1 MDSLLVKS
9 HQISI
14 SPRKMLLITELIRNK
29 DIISSLYYLQSA
41 PQKSS
46 RIIYKILNG
55 AYKQLINDNKNNE
68 DFFNK
73 VVYISLIKV
82 DKGKTTKKIF
92 IRAKGRAD
100 MTKRRK
106 CHLTISLSA
115 K

>member
-14 SPRKMLLITELIRNK
+14 SPRKMLLIAELIRNK
-29 DIISSLYYLQSA
+29 DVVPSLYYLQNA

-46 RIIYKILNG
+46 RIIYKVLNG
-55 AYKQLINDNKNNE
+55 AYKQLINSNKDDE
-68 DFFNK
+68 SFFNK
-73 VVYISLIKV
+73 RVYINLIKV
-82 DKGKTTKKIF
+82 DKGTTIKKIF

-106 CHLTISLSA
+106 CHLTLSLFA